1 MKSLTYL
8 IGVVSGLLF
17 TSAQAQSSDPFT
29 GVNEIPLLDNQSLS
43 QYEKTF
49 HPPLPDIWVDG
60 VLMSWEEVYGPIVI
74 LPPPVADNMSRSAS
88 SSALLRTQQVA
99 DSYPFT
105 RYFADPS
112 SRMFLLSASQYP
124 PLQLDFLRLQKL
136 SDQHASQLPSPSTNL
151 TLKML
156 QSVDTNG
163 KNQTGITGTVDIGG
177 VQQDYTVYKLLATN
191 ISSPEEIEIFFSEK
205 ADFKQPLSTSISCVG
220 SNYLSKTYVVT
231 VEGHHSSGFF
241 TAAFVSDSDKD
252 GLSDAVEELIFKSSP
267 TNHDSVFW
275 VDLDGNE
282 LPDYPSIEGNS
293 ICDGDEDLD
302 QDGWSNAD
310 EIAMG
315 TDPFVANDNHIVVSM
330 YGGAS
335 LPNWMEQS
343 LFIKKGCLNITLLL
357 DSDND
362 GVDNYTEL
370 LLKTNPTMLDSF
382 FVSGNFTGLPDMRRA
397 FQFPPITIG
406 KGSLLTSYN
415 TYCENFGTLGN
426 YFHFESHA
434 NKTLQGTNLV
444 STPDYYTILMNG
456 AYLNPANSAHND
468 NQGLT
473 RPGESAQSMQRCCF
487 ASKNL
492 LGASIQILNNA
503 WSYAAVTNNSL
514 SVNELSNLESEV
526 IAQRAK
532 DRILF
537 LMRKIQ
543 LISGVVTNFA
553 QLEPVIQKRV
563 LKCVGDIYMETQLYH
578 KACQRYFYTHPDSL
592 PPKEAYCFQFNPGL
606 CMVANMDGMNTL
618 DSLSDNYVL
627 DVRNQNNNNSFSMDL
642 STGIQNLFV
651 NTTHQSNIN
660 INEMLLYSVFY
671 EILSDFL
678 KD

>member
-1 MKSLTYL
+1 MKSLTCL
-8 IGVVSGLLF
+8 IGVVSGLF
-17 TSAQAQSSDPFT
+17 FASAQAQSVDPFS
-29 GVNEIPLLDNQSLS
+29 GLNEIPLPENQSLS
-43 QYEKTF
+43 QYEETF

-74 LPPPVADNMSRSAS
+74 LPPPVADNLSRNAS
-88 SSALLRTQQVA
+88 SSPPLRTQQVA
-99 DSYPFT
+99 ESYPFT

-112 SRMFLLSASQYP
+112 SRMFLLSTGQYP
-124 PLQLDFLRLQKL
+124 PLQFDFFSLRKL
-136 SDQHASQLPSPSTNL
+136 SDRHASQIPSPSTNL

-163 KNQTGITGTVDIGG
+163 KNQTGIKGTVAIGG
-177 VQQDYTVYKLLATN
+177 VQQNYTVYKLLVNN
-191 ISSPEEIEIFFSEK
+191 ISPLEEIEIFFSEK
-205 ADFKQPLSTSISCVG
+205 ADFKHPLSTTVSCVG
-220 SNYLSKTYVVT
+220 SSYLSKTYVVT

-267 TNHDSVFW
+267 TNHDSVFS

-282 LPDYPSIEGNS
+282 LPDYPSREGNS

-343 LFIKKGCLNITLLL
+343 LFIKKGCLNITLLQ

-370 LLKTNPTMLDSF
+370 LLKTNPTMFDSIF
-382 FVSGNFTGLPDMRRA
+382 ISGNFTGLPDMRRA

-444 STPDYYTILMNG
+444 STPGYYTILMNG

-473 RPGESAQSMQRCCF
+473 RSGESAQLMQRCCS

-514 SVNELSNLESEV
+514 RVNELSNIESEI

-543 LISGVVTNFA
+543 LISGAATNFT

-578 KACQRYFYTHPDSL
+578 KACQRYFYTHTDSL
-592 PPKEAYCFQFNPGL
+592 PPKEAYCFQFKPGI
-606 CMVANMDGMNTL
+606 CMVANMGGTNTL
-618 DSLSDNYVL
+618 DSLSDNYIL
-627 DVRNQNNNNSFSMDL
+627 DVRNGNSNTLIVNSL
-642 STGIQNLFV
+642 TTGIFNFITS
-651 NTTHQSNIN
+651 TTYGMYIN
-660 INEMLLYSVFY
+660 NPETVFF
-671 EILSDFL
+671 EILSDYQ
-678 KD
+678 